1 LWSHRRWKHKREV
14 WFYWTTYVS
23 EIVYLSHY
31 KWVDLFQKCINYVF
45 FHHIN
50 LSKSSVFGLG
60 YELS

>member
-31 KWVDLFQKCINYVF
+31 K
-45 FHHIN
+45 
-50 LSKSSVFGLG
+50 
-60 YELS
+60 